1 MKIKYIIGLLIK
13 SLGYNLRPDWKSNQG
28 NLHPIDLAASLIR
41 YSNNGKINSVLQ
53 IGVYDGIQ
61 NDPLI
66 DRILN
71 NAMRV
76 ILVEP
81 QPFSVKTLKERYNND
96 PRFLIIE
103 AAVSDKSGKMTLY
116 GDSHVTP
123 RASLN
128 KDHCKK
134 FGIKNPIEIGKVRT
148 ITPNELI
155 SEIGGEC
162 PTILQID
169 TEGYDWKILKI
180 FFSQGHFPLVVN
192 FENFHL
198 SKTERIESR
207 SLMSKYGYSFIE
219 YGFDTCAISSKFNL

>member
-1 MKIKYIIGLLIK
+1 MKIKYNIGKAVK
-13 SLGYNLRPDWKSNQG
+13 SLGYNLKPDWKISQG

-41 YSNNGKINSVLQ
+41 HSNNGKIKSVLQ

-66 DRILN
+66 ARILY
-71 NAMRV
+71 NAMKV

-81 QPFSVKTLKERYNND
+81 QPLSVKTLKERYGND

-103 AAVSDKSGKMTLY
+103 AAVSEKTGKMTLY
-116 GDSHVTP
+116 GDILSTP

-134 FGIKNPIEIGKVRT
+134 FGIKNPIEIGEVRT

-169 TEGYDWKILKI
+169 TEGYDWRILKI
-180 FFSQGHFPLVVN
+180 FFSQGYFPLVVN

-198 SKTERIESR
+198 SKAERMESR
-207 SLMSKYGYSFIE
+207 SMLSKYGYSFIE
-219 YGFDTCAISSKFNL
+219 YGFDTCAISGQFDL